1 MAEGVKSSGGTV
13 TETLSSSGKR
23 EIPPEPAEDTD
34 RAPRGWRFDKQHWR
48 WVPRL
53 APGRKPKNDA
63 RSEDQT
69 GGARTPWAESRADDV
84 ERDPDPGWM
93 REPIDDRPV
102 GKIAFGEVPQQ
113 VKDDI
118 AGLTGLVGIP
128 ILSLLQQI
136 DPYCGS
142 ALAQNFEPTV
152 DAALPLICRSERI
165 VRYFADDKSDW
176 LLWGKLALALKPV
189 GQAIL
194 QHHVFRTVEVVRD
207 EHGVPHV
214 QPRSRGG
221 ETDHQTPP
229 VQPEFSYAA

>member
-1 MAEGVKSSGGTV
+1 M
-13 TETLSSSGKR
+13 R
-23 EIPPEPAEDTD
+23 EPAEDRPAGKLAFAD
-34 RAPRGWRFDKQHWR
+34 
-48 WVPRL
+48 VP
-53 APGRKPKNDA
+53 K
-63 RSEDQT
+63 
-69 GGARTPWAESRADDV
+69 
-84 ERDPDPGWM
+84 
-93 REPIDDRPV
+93 
-102 GKIAFGEVPQQ
+102 Q

-118 AGLTGLVGIP
+118 AGLTGLVGVP

-142 ALAQNFEPTV
+142 ALAQNFEPIV

-165 VRYFADDKSDW
+165 VRYFSEDKSDW

-214 QPRSRGG
+214 LPRSRQGSD
-221 ETDHQTPP
+221 DHQTPP